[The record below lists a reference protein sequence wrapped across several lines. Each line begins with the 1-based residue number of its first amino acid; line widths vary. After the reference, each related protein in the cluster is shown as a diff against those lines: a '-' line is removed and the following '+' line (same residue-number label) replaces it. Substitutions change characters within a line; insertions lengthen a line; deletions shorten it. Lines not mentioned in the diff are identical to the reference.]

1 MLELTAISIICAI
14 IIVYLKN
21 VNSELAFLATV
32 ASGIIIISAGF
43 TYLSDTFLFINE
55 LMEITGIDK
64 EYYVIIF
71 KVTAIGY
78 LTEFGAGIIEDF
90 GLKSLSDKLV
100 LVGKIIILTI
110 SLPIIYAVFNLL
122 KGLIKWA

>member
-32 ASGIIIISAGF
+32 ASGIIIISAAF

-100 LVGKIIILTI
+100 LVGKIIILAI